1 MNNRRFAGMVGLAIG
16 LAGLVFV
23 VVTVARDWEQTTDS
37 LRRADWMLFVLA
49 VLVGLVAMT
58 LIGLVWRQIMAK
70 LGADPGVPRSRL
82 NQYFVGQLGKYVP
95 GGIWPIVGRAEMAYR
110 GGVERTPAYGGTL
123 LSLATTYL
131 AALLVGG
138 LGTALALVQGEAVP
152 WWAVLLSIAAPIAL
166 LLVHPS
172 LATLVLRLARR
183 VTGREVEIP
192 SLSWGLG
199 VRFVFAHVPTWL
211 GISTA
216 TYLVAQSVDSG
227 MPFDRVLVAT
237 CFSWFLGFVIVGL
250 PGGLG
255 VREAVFVAL
264 AGTTDPAVAA
274 TVALLARVAFIAVD
288 LGGAGIS
295 TVFAASGRSK
305 SDPG

>member
-1 MNNRRFAGMVGLAIG
+1 MVGLAIG

-23 VVTVARDWEQTTDS
+23 VVTVAGDWDQTADS
-37 LRRADWMLFVLA
+37 LKQADWMLFALA
-49 VLVGLVAMT
+49 ILVGLVSMT
-58 LIGLVWRQIMAK
+58 LIGLVWRQVMTE
-70 LGADPGVPRSRL
+70 LGADRGVAHKRL

-131 AALLVGG
+131 AALLVGAIG
-138 LGTALALVQGEAVP
+138 AVLVLLQGESVP

-172 LATLVLRLARR
+172 LASSVLALARR
-183 VTGREVEIP
+183 VTGRAIEFP
-192 SLSWGLG
+192 ALSWGQG
-199 VRFVFAHVPTWL
+199 VGFVFAHVPTWL

-216 TYLVAQSVDSG
+216 TYLVAQSVDAG
-227 MPFDRVLVAT
+227 LTFDRVLIAT

-264 AGTTDPAVAA
+264 AGSIDPAMAA

-288 LGGAGIS
+288 LGGAAIS
-295 TVFAASGRSK
+295 TVFAASGKSRSG
-305 SDPG
+305 PG